1 MPDSSELDCIYS
13 DLRSEN
19 ERYYYQRFLNAFG
32 QLADS
37 TYLYES
43 SLKYFE
49 DIAGEQLAFTSDATS
64 YSALGSFALFGIFGT
79 LTAHSQFHK
88 NKKVEGFYRKFRK
101 ALSAAKNGRHAVI
114 NISNLIAAFSHQAIA
129 VSIFSPAGAVGF
141 AVGILL
147 IANNLYKLHLEEKR
161 HNNIR
166 LIKQYLINQY
176 DQDFKSIL
184 PPSFKNNRKLVFTN
198 VIDGLT
204 DGLYVAGNIFMLLGV
219 FGLVTSLPPVA
230 ISMCVIYGIYTL
242 GSIIIKFFKEKE
254 SQLQEELIYLKFLKK
269 LDREDKLV
277 DYHNHFKNDSS
288 YRKYFGKLIDVDGS
302 KDIELLKN
310 KLREILEKKEYKL
323 NIKKEKLNNN
333 IIYKL
338 YKIISK
344 PFLIIRDYINIIKN
358 SFAAAVG
365 IDVLISHSSLANAAV
380 SFACIIA
387 GLVLSLPFVAY
398 KTYQLIRPRYQLKE
412 RKDLDC
418 LNLFSF
424 FKEYSQPGFFKRRNH
439 IEAVKNLISKYEGYK
454 ENYLNIFCEVKNYI
468 NSNINNINLSG
479 DLYLRYKAAN
489 IYITHKH
496 KNLFSAV
503 LQLQKEFNNFSPKGN
518 KEIIKRVKFL
528 LELYPNATKKEVVQS
543 LASFNLEVQ
552 VEIIKAIPDII
563 DNELIII
570 FNSFLNKIDD
580 LKSRKEFFCYML
592 LEYLDDG
599 DFNKNKFEDL
609 IGDINKLLSAEFL
622 YPINSSYVNF
632 YMNEAAWSYLK
643 DYTADLLKDSCL
655 TIYEKLECYKSKHD
669 EIVKLQPKMMSYY
682 AGRRKSALLE
692 VGVAEFKQFMQ
703 QEKNSQDIRS
713 STLFYSSQ
721 ANKQFSSSL
730 NFSLSGI

>member
-19 ERYYYQRFLNAFG
+19 ERYYYQRFLNGFG
-32 QLADS
+32 QFADS

-49 DIAGEQLAFTSDATS
+49 DTTGEQLAFTSDATS
-64 YSALGSFALFGIFGT
+64 YSALGSFALFGILGT
-79 LTAHSQFHK
+79 LTAHSQFHR
-88 NKKVEGFYRKFRK
+88 NKKVDDYYRKFREV
-101 ALSAAKNGRHAVI
+101 LSAAKNGRHAVI
-114 NISNLIAAFSHQAIA
+114 NISNLIATFSHQAIA
-129 VSIFSPAGAVGF
+129 VSIFSPAGGIGF

-161 HNNIR
+161 NNNVR

-176 DQDFKSIL
+176 GQDFKSIL

-204 DGLYVAGNIFMLLGV
+204 DGLYVAGNIFMLLGL

-242 GSIIIKFFKEKE
+242 GSIIVKFFKEKE
-254 SQLQEELIYLKFLKK
+254 SQLQEELIYLKFLNK
-269 LDREDKLV
+269 LDSEDKLIG
-277 DYHNHFKNDSS
+277 YHNHFKNDSS
-288 YRKYFGKLIDVDGS
+288 YKRYIGKLIDVDGS
-302 KDIELLKN
+302 KDIESLKN
-310 KLREILEKKEYKL
+310 KLREALEKKEYQL

-358 SFAAAVG
+358 SFATAVG

-380 SFACIIA
+380 SFACIVA
-387 GLVLSLPFVAY
+387 GLVLALPFVAY

-412 RKDLDC
+412 RKDLGC
-418 LNLFSF
+418 LDLFSF
-424 FKEYSQPGFFKRRNH
+424 FKEYSQPGFFKKRNH
-439 IEAVKNLISKYEGYK
+439 IEAVKNLINKYEGHK
-454 ENYLNIFCEVKNYI
+454 ENYLNIFFEVKNYI

-479 DLYLRYKAAN
+479 DLYLRYKAAK

-496 KNLFSAV
+496 ENLFPAV
-503 LQLQKEFNNFSPKGN
+503 LQIQKEFNDLSPKGN

-528 LELYPNATKKEVVQS
+528 LELYPSATKKELVRS

-552 VEIIKAIPDII
+552 IEIIKNIPEFI
-563 DNELIII
+563 DNGLMII
-570 FNSFLNKIDD
+570 FKSLLDKIDS
-580 LKSRKEFFCYML
+580 LKSRKEFFNYIL

-599 DFNKNKFEDL
+599 VFNKNKFEAL
-609 IGDINKLLSAEFL
+609 IGDINKLLSAQFL
-622 YPINSSYVNF
+622 YPIDSSYVNF
-632 YMNEAAWSYLK
+632 YMNKAALNYLK
-643 DYTADLLKDSCL
+643 GYANDLLKDNFL
-655 TIYEKLECYKSKHD
+655 TICEKLERYKNKHD

-682 AGRRKSALLE
+682 AGRRKNDSLA
-692 VGVAEFKQFMQ
+692 VSIAEFKQFMQ